1 MLFPGKIPVTTGY
14 TMKSTLFILMLLAIT
29 AAAGSVRADI
39 YRLDGDDET
48 IFFTDS
54 PHDKRFQLVMKEQ
67 QVVKSKKGSGKRL
80 NAQQGGE
87 TASALPGAD
96 AAPGARNLPLQGR
109 ITSPIGLR
117 SDPIDGRLRHHNGLD
132 IAAPSG
138 TPVKPVAPGTVIFS
152 GWKSGY
158 GNTVILDHND
168 GMITLYAHHANNSVS
183 EGATVDSDTVIAY
196 SGSSGRST
204 GPHLHFEAWRNGVN
218 ISAEFMPDSMAAGS
232 GPLVSAT
239 VTRYLQPDGT
249 IVFTNLR

>member
-1 MLFPGKIPVTTGY
+1 
-14 TMKSTLFILMLLAIT
+14 MKSTLFIIMLLTIA

-48 IFFTDS
+48 VFFTDS
-54 PHDKRFQLVMKEQ
+54 PSDKRFQLVMKEQ
-67 QVVKSKKGSGKRL
+67 RAVKAKNGSGRRL
-80 NAQQGGE
+80 NVPQDREATNAE
-87 TASALPGAD
+87 TATG
-96 AAPGARNLPLQGR
+96 AAPGTRNLPLQGR
-109 ITSPIGLR
+109 ITSPVGLR

-158 GNTVILDHND
+158 GNTVILDHNN
-168 GMITLYAHHANNSVS
+168 GMITVYAHHANNSVS
-183 EGATVDSDTVIAY
+183 EGATVDSDTVIAH

-218 ISAEFMPDSMAAGS
+218 ISAEFMPESMAAGAAY
-232 GPLVSAT
+232 LASAP
-239 VTRYLQPDGT
+239 VNRYLQPDGT